1 MAMAILALASAGEA
15 VPDTLIRLL
24 MGGALS
30 GGEHRLSRAIEM
42 AERVLRGNGEAAEE
56 GDVG

>member
-1 MAMAILALASAGEA
+1 MAIIALAAAGEP
-15 VPDTLIRLL
+15 VPDSLIRLL

-42 AERVLRGNGEAAEE
+42 AERVLRGNGEAEVE
-56 GDVG
+56 DVG